1 MKKLIIFSVLYF
13 LIYSGLSIAASN
25 TSAGHEMTDHD
36 TMDKTMEKKITKPA
50 TLSTLATVPSSG
62 KSREP
67 GFDDRYAMEPTSVQA
82 GFDEK
87 CALASRGIIILD
99 RANMKKCGIQSGSV
113 TKKID
118 HPRRKKTDRSQH

>member
-1 MKKLIIFSVLYF
+1 M
-13 LIYSGLSIAASN
+13 AASN
-25 TSAGHEMTDHD
+25 TSGGHEMMGHD
-36 TMDKTMEKKITKPA
+36 TMDMTMEKTIKTEKEKKITKPA

-99 RANMKKCGIQSGSV
+99 RASMKKCGIQSGSV
-113 TKKID
+113 SKKTD
-118 HPRRKKTDRSQH
+118 HPRRKKTDHSLH

>member
-13 LIYSGLSIAASN
+13 LIYPGSSIAASN
-25 TSAGHEMTDHD
+25 TSADHEIIGHD
-36 TMDKTMEKKITKPA
+36 TMDMTMEKKITKPA

-67 GFDDRYAMEPTSVQA
+67 GFDDRYVMEPTSVQA

-99 RANMKKCGIQSGSV
+99 RASMKKCGIQSGSV
-113 TKKID
+113 SKKTD
-118 HPRRKKTDRSQH
+118 HPRRKKIDHSLH